1 MGVLTGPQAWRPP
14 QAAAQQPGCQPTAS
28 GECHTCAVNRITWLN
43 RSQPQTLYSA
53 VLLSYFS
60 AALLLLFG
68 YGVDAELTRDV
79 VAGIGGLFVSDGTA
93 DDVSNTFVPL
103 AVTLLLGGAYVA
115 GGAGTANER
124 RWGHWLCSAAA
135 IYAALAT
142 LWWSVDRGFGL
153 SMAMR
158 LLFDGLLLVL
168 LFHPISRSYR
178 RVWFT

>member
-1 MGVLTGPQAWRPP
+1 MNQ
-14 QAAAQQPGCQPTAS
+14 
-28 GECHTCAVNRITWLN
+28 IKWLN

-68 YGVDAELTRDV
+68 YGIDAELAHDV
-79 VAGIGGLFVSDGTA
+79 VTGIGALFVSDRSVE
-93 DDVSNTFVPL
+93 DFSDTFVPV
-103 AVTLLLGGAYVA
+103 AVTVLLVGAYVA

-142 LWWSVDRGFGL
+142 LWWGVDRGFGL
-153 SMAMR
+153 NIILR
-158 LLFDGLLLVL
+158 LLFDALLLVL
-168 LFHPISRSYR
+168 LFHPMSRSYR